1 MTETYQTFR
10 LLDALPEPMVALNM
24 AGNIL
29 YCNKAWREAPP
40 SSWEKSV
47 AFGDNY
53 ISAITKASKHWLS
66 SSGDVVIEFAAVLY
80 GIKDGFELEFQ
91 FPKNEWSSILVNR
104 ITDDGLQTILIRH
117 QTVTKQKNIA
127 LQYVKLNQAVEQ
139 SPAMFVITDPD
150 GKIEYANP
158 RFCHVTGYD
167 TTEVIGKNP
176 RFLKS
181 GKMSQKDYEHLWK
194 TISSGNEWR
203 GEFYNVKKNGDYYWE
218 QAAISPIIDEKGKTI
233 NYLAVKEDITIQK
246 QLELQLF
253 REKSFIDSVLE
264 NLRDIF
270 IIIKDGKITRWNK
283 STETVTQYS
292 PEKIAEMKPADF
304 IVDDQR
310 YLIDEALRWVNRDS
324 FCTFELDV
332 LTKSDERIPFEFT
345 LSVVKDPD
353 GVEEGICAIGRNVK
367 RRKTQEEMLVQSEK
381 KYRTL
386 FEESR
391 DVIYISSATGK
402 LLDINPA
409 GVALLGYESKAALL
423 DVNIAEDLFTDPLD
437 RARLVTELDKNGY
450 VKDYEVTLK
459 RKDGKKLMVQISAST
474 VLNDSDKPKAYR
486 GIIRDITEKTQL
498 QQQLLHTQKLEAIG
512 TLAGGIAHDFNNI
525 LGAILGYADLLKM
538 DVPENSTE
546 QYNLDQIIQAGMRAS
561 QLVKQILTFSHKAE
575 QKFTEVRIAGII
587 DEVVKLIRAT
597 LPSSIEIKTDVA
609 NDRDM
614 VFADASQMHQLLMN
628 LCTNAYH
635 AMQEN
640 GCGLLNITS
649 ESFATDVE
657 HQVNGFILSPGKY
670 VKISVSD
677 TGRGIKP
684 NILKH
689 IFDPFFTTKP
699 VGQGTGM
706 GLSVVHG
713 IVKSHSGEISV
724 SSEVDKGSVFSIYLP
739 LINQSAQNEEAV
751 REIATSGA
759 ERILFIDDEEML
771 VNISKQL
778 LELLGYSVA
787 GFTNPMEALE
797 KFRENSG
804 DFDLIITDLTM
815 PKTNIED
822 LVREFHETRE
832 DIPVIL
838 TTGYNNTFTDEKAEA
853 IGIAAFLRKPLK
865 TNELTRAIRLVLE
878 TNREVTKPR

>member
-1 MTETYQTFR
+1 
-10 LLDALPEPMVALNM
+10 
-24 AGNIL
+24 
-29 YCNKAWREAPP
+29 
-40 SSWEKSV
+40 
-47 AFGDNY
+47 
-53 ISAITKASKHWLS
+53 
-66 SSGDVVIEFAAVLY
+66 
-80 GIKDGFELEFQ
+80 
-91 FPKNEWSSILVNR
+91 
-104 ITDDGLQTILIRH
+104 
-117 QTVTKQKNIA
+117 
-127 LQYVKLNQAVEQ
+127 
-139 SPAMFVITDPD
+139 MFVITDPD

-158 RFCHVTGYD
+158 RFSHVTGYD

-218 QAAISPIIDEKGKTI
+218 QAAISPIVDEKGKTI

-724 SSEVDKGSVFSIYLP
+724 SSEVDNGSVFSVYLP